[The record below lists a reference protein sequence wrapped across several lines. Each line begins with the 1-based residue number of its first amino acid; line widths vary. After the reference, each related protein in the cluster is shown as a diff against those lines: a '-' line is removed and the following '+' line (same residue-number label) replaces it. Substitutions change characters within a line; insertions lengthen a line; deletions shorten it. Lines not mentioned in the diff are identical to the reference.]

1 MELKSFSPYL
11 QQRGKR
17 SSNRTFMELKWAF
30 ICCFLRSAIC
40 SNRTFMEL
48 KFYRANW
55 YGGGFVVLIV
65 PLWN

>member
-17 SSNRTFMELKWAF
+17 S
-30 ICCFLRSAIC
+30 